1 MPMTVSENFHVRQQD
16 LRLSSTIPARFLS
29 QLNLNVS
36 QDGFSVEQD
45 SARYLLSSVMGRT
58 TVETTQTNLTVVGD

>member
-1 MPMTVSENFHVRQQD
+1 MSENFRVRHEE

-45 SARYLLSSVMGRT
+45 SAHCPLSSVMGRM
-58 TVETTQTNLTVVGD
+58 TVETTQMNLTVVGD